1 MLDKNGRNIKT
12 GDVVR
17 ISNAFFK
24 NDNGLYFVENSEG
37 DPSWHGNDHCLK
49 KISKKGKISTA
60 KHNICF
66 WPIMITVSDRDKK
79 YQAKAW
85 NKEHAEIEIVS
96 GIDCAEIVAYFKGMA
111 DNLNIAIDR
120 ASLQYGKDSYWENY
134 YKTIQAHYL
143 SVAARVLVGA

>member
-1 MLDKNGRNIKT
+1 MLDKNGREIKT

-24 NDNGLYFVENSEG
+24 NDNGLYFVENSDG
-37 DPSWHGNDHCLK
+37 DPSWSGSDHCLK

-66 WPIMITVSDRDKK
+66 WPIMITVSDRDKR
-79 YQAKAW
+79 AEAHAW
-85 NKEHAEIEIVS
+85 NKEHAEIEIVD
-96 GIDCAEIVAYFKGMA
+96 GIDCAEISTYFKEMA

-120 ASLQYGKDSYWENY
+120 ASWDFGKDSYWVNR

-143 SVAARVLVGA
+143 SVAARVLAGA